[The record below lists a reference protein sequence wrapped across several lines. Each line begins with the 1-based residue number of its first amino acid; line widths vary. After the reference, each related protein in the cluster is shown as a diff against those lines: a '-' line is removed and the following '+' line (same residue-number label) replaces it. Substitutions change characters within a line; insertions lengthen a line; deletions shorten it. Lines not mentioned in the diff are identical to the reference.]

1 MSKINTIIHLYF
13 FRKKRVRNATNTG
26 YVAHNSVLDLHELCH
41 DPAQP
46 QSTVFSFALW
56 GEIKAA
62 VITPL

>member
-1 MSKINTIIHLYF
+1 
-13 FRKKRVRNATNTG
+13 
-26 YVAHNSVLDLHELCH
+26 VAHNSVLDLHELCH